1 MQKNTVNKNYIWKS
15 GKLVWNLF
23 HISGEKNSIWEKL
36 VSSEMKNL
44 FDIGEYYKI
53 VWYCASSSINVW
65 RLNFNLCDMAHVM
78 LIITIHSSTF
88 TTFQENWTQW
98 QCCWWSEKYLI
109 ISFSWVFSWIKIR
122 HIARRFDLRKKL
134 FSHLLKMAFSNF
146 FFGWLETERRCL

>member
-1 MQKNTVNKNYIWKS
+1 
-15 GKLVWNLF
+15 
-23 HISGEKNSIWEKL
+23 
-36 VSSEMKNL
+36 MKNW
-44 FDIGEYYKI
+44 FDIAECYKI
-53 VWYCASSSINVW
+53 VWYCASSSVNVW

-78 LIITIHSSTF
+78 LIITIHSSPF

-146 FFGWLETERRCL
+146 FFGWLETERRCLWISHIKNSSFPLRYLVRSSRSYFTRQLHLSDWIIFP